1 MSGCPTSSRRGVT
14 RRGFLT
20 VAVSAIVAG
29 VVAGVGSY
37 YAGSL
42 AAPVKEVTTTLE
54 RTVRETVTTTLA
66 PGVPVTTTVTTTV
79 TSPITTTVTQKET
92 ITVTKTP
99 EIKPAPKEIKI
110 GFIQPMT
117 GALAFNGKMAMD
129 AMMIAVDMINREG
142 GIAGKVKIVPVLAD
156 AKSDPKVAASETE
169 RLCTIEKV
177 PVVIGCF
184 GSALMLAASEV
195 TEKYKIP
202 GFWTGAITRK
212 AAERG
217 YNYWFHME
225 TLDFRVG
232 ESAAQFTEE
241 VIIPK
246 LGMKPGDVTIVS
258 MHEDGP
264 FGTGVHD
271 GAIAYAKKRGLNVV
285 ERVPYSAKE
294 TDFSSVI
301 LKVKAAKPDIIWWTA
316 YPPDMILI
324 CRQAKELGLKAKA
337 IVGTGGGTATMPSI
351 KAVGEDFNY
360 IFDVG
365 EEAGSPETNN
375 IELLTPKLRSVLKEF
390 DERFRAEHEGM
401 MAMGLD
407 HDAFGHTYHVLT
419 NILPKALEDFG
430 GLEPE
435 AIREAAESTIV
446 QEGYGSTLPSYGYV
460 YAPPGH
466 PFKGQ
471 NMWKLWVNPNVA
483 MQYIDL
489 KPYVVWPPKY
499 AVREP
504 IVPLPPTSPYAAT

>member
-1 MSGCPTSSRRGVT
+1 MSREHSSRKGVT

-29 VVAGVGSY
+29 VVAGAGSY
-37 YAGSL
+37 YAGLS
-42 AAPVKEVTTTLE
+42 AAPVKEVTKTLE

-66 PGVPVTTTVTTTV
+66 PGAPTTVTTTITSPVTTTVTQRET
-79 TSPITTTVTQKET
+79 ITTT
-92 ITVTKTP
+92 ITKTP
-99 EIKPAPKEIKI
+99 EIKPAPKEVKI

-129 AMMIAVDMINREG
+129 AMMIAVDMVNREG
-142 GIAGKVKIVPVLAD
+142 GIAGKVKIVPVIAD

-177 PVVIGCF
+177 SLVIGCF
-184 GSALMLAASEV
+184 GSAIMLAASEV

-217 YNYWFHME
+217 YKYWFHME

-232 ESAAQFTEE
+232 ESVAQFTEE

-246 LGMKPGDVTIVS
+246 LGKKPGDVNIVS

-264 FGTGVHD
+264 YGTGTHD
-271 GAIAYAKKRGLNVV
+271 GAIAYAKERGLNVV

-316 YPPDMILI
+316 YPSDMVLI

-337 IVGTGGGTATMPSI
+337 IIGFGGGTATMPSI
-351 KAVGEDFNY
+351 KAVGADFNY

-365 EEAGSPETNN
+365 EEAGSVETNK
-375 IELLTPKLRSVLKEF
+375 IELLTPKLRNVLKEF
-390 DERFRAEHEGM
+390 EERFKAEHEGM
-401 MAMGLD
+401 MPMGLD

-419 NILPKALEDFG
+419 NILPKALQYFG
-430 GLEPE
+430 SLDPE
-435 AIREAAESTIV
+435 AVIEAAESTVV

-504 IVPLPPTSPYAAT
+504 IVPLPSTSPYAAT